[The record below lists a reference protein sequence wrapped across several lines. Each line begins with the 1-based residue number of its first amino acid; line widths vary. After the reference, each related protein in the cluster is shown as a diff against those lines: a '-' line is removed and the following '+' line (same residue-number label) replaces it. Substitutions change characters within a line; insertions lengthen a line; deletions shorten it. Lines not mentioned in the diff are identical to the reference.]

1 MKTLL
6 PHQIEDAQFLAA
18 RHFAGNFS
26 GMGSG
31 KTLSALEAFRL
42 VRELVTDQVI
52 VIGPPISLRMWQAEF
67 EEFFP
72 GDTAQ
77 LVKTGKTKIDGAA
90 TALIMSYEI
99 ATKRAVE
106 LSRLKARALIM
117 DEAHACKSRSRPS
130 VPRPSSAAAAS
141 QAASTT
147 HGS

>member
-18 RHFAGNFS
+18 RRFAGNFS

-31 KTLSALEAFRL
+31 KTLTALEAFRL

-52 VIGPPISLRMWQAEF
+52 IIGPPISLRMWQSEF
-67 EEFFP
+67 EAFCP

-77 LVKTGKTKIDGAA
+77 IVKTGKTKIDGAA

-99 ATKRAVE
+99 ATKRASE
-106 LSRLKARALIM
+106 LSRKLK
-117 DEAHACKSRSRPS
+117 RPS
-130 VPRPSSAAAAS
+130 PDHGRVPRLQVGQSKA
-141 QAASTT
+141 
-147 HGS
+147 HGCHPWQ